1 MARKPI
7 HLQAAG
13 KLTPRDRIWEAIRAA
28 ARNGPLGNGI
38 SYADI
43 ADRVVE
49 LAPAEA
55 RVRRIEEATIE
66 TYVLSLVAA
75 GYMKHVKAPSRALK
89 NCVKNVRFE
98 LVRDVGVHAPRVTKT
113 GAPVTQGTSRL
124 SMWRV
129 MRKLRQFTRREL
141 AAKASTEGNP
151 VDEEDAK
158 TYVHYLAKAGYL
170 AVVVP
175 GRPRHLEVYAFV
187 RSRDS
192 GPLAPMIQR
201 VKHVYDPN
209 LGKVV
214 WHPEADA

>member
-13 KLTPRDRIWEAIRAA
+13 KLTPRDRIWAAVRALK
-28 ARNGPLGNGI
+28 RFTF
-38 SYADI
+38 ADI
-43 ADRVVE
+43 ADYVVKH
-49 LAPAEA
+49 APAEA
-55 RVRRIEEATIE
+55 KVRRIEEDTIE
-66 TYVLSLVAA
+66 TYVESLVR
-75 GYMKHVKAPSRALK
+75 GSFVERLNPTFRQSRYEQ
-89 NCVKNVRFE
+89 VQFE
-98 LVRDVGVHAPRVTKT
+98 LVRDVGVHAPRVTKA
-113 GAPVTQGTSRL
+113 GEPVTQGASRL
-124 SMWRV
+124 AMWRV
-129 MRKLRQFTRREL
+129 MRKLKQFTRREL
-141 AAKASTEGNP
+141 AAKASTEGNV
-151 VDEEDAK
+151 VDCEEAK

-175 GRPRHLEVYAFV
+175 GRPRHPEVYAFV

-209 LGKVV
+209 LGIVV